1 MSGAALDAFATET
14 EMVSNAAFVRRGLDA
29 AGLRRSHDHT
39 SFGSDSPVS
48 EPESLTFPE
57 LAGLSMQTLDQQLDD
72 IDPRALALP
81 PRPFADD
88 MLRVY
93 WQNYH
98 SIFPFLHWPTF
109 QRKYRALWKTARV
122 RLGFAEILFQ
132 ASLNMVL
139 ALACLRND
147 GMTLEER
154 QYHASEFYKR
164 SVKLVSVES
173 LEWASIE
180 IVQMLLLRA
189 MYLYF
194 AGRPDPCWL
203 ISGAA
208 IRMATGINL
217 NLTPPRKLNQLERE
231 MRRRV
236 WYGGCIALDG
246 YVNDHHYPRFGMVTM
261 PVVGSSRAL
270 SAEPARST
278 RA

>member
-1 MSGAALDAFATET
+1 MSGDALDVFATET
-14 EMVSNAAFVRRGLDA
+14 EVVSNAAFVRRGLDA

-39 SFGSDSPVS
+39 SFGSESPVS
-48 EPESLTFPE
+48 ESGSLNFPE
-57 LAGLSMQTLDQQLDD
+57 LAGLSMETLDQQLGE
-72 IDPRALALP
+72 IDPHALALP

-98 SIFPFLHWPTF
+98 SIFPLLHWPTF
-109 QRKYRALWKTARV
+109 ERKYRALWKQAERP
-122 RLGFAEILFQ
+122 RLGFADVLFQ
-132 ASLNMVL
+132 ATLNTVL

-147 GMTLEER
+147 AMTLEER
-154 QYHASEFYKR
+154 QYHANEFHKR
-164 SVKLVSVES
+164 SLNLVPIES
-173 LEWASIE
+173 LERASVE

-189 MYLYF
+189 LYLYF

-236 WYGGCIALDG
+236 WYGGCITLDG
-246 YVNDHHYPRFGMVTM
+246 
-261 PVVGSSRAL
+261 
-270 SAEPARST
+270 
-278 RA
+278 